1 MIFLSLFGPNRR
13 EPPCWPGQF
22 SSSVSLSRSLST
34 GDAALDRGH
43 PPHLL
48 PRAARPWLR
57 GSDRDDITTA
67 AAPLR
72 IVQTVVEQ
80 LEFARAGLAVVVA
93 STPASAIAP
102 IPTPKPAQRPS
113 LSLSLSPTRRA
124 SMIDLSRDLWIVLMH
139 SRSQASTDAAATVS
153 MPAITPAV
161 TTSSSPAPESLREPV
176 SPSPSDS
183 HSSVSPSATSF
194 PQRIRSKASFRS
206 LRSQPDEY
214 DNRHVDDKNLPPPRP
229 SFLRRLSPGLA
240 ARVKLLDG
248 STKTAQELSRSKNQV
263 GKLSQDHLRELERA
277 HQDLSIKVHR
287 RGRAWSGGHE
297 LPGVKRGT
305 SQHSQPE
312 PRGRTW
318 EQHDQEPLL
327 SPIPSPADAVAES
340 LPAEPE
346 PEPEIE
352 TTIPTEHIHQPEQTP
367 PDTTP
372 VVAAEPVSDS
382 SFADNIRT
390 SWEDN
395 TVPKA
400 ETEAAEVE
408 VETEAEADMSVV
420 EPAQAPQPSAE
431 PEETEVSPSGETDL
445 EKYLKSSTQNDERPP
460 PPPPKDSPRTPS
472 TPSSSSNTQSYF
484 NPHGLH
490 RTESIYSFSRA
501 SFSSQLSQLTSINL
515 PEPSSLEGRISSIP
529 DASAAIRALN
539 GAAQQIQTWIGKA
552 SDVLSGLDAED
563 DVEWAAAGGREGL
576 DDVDRAITKFEGL
589 VNVYVTAIEDVQLR
603 DDIRTVNGDVLK
615 TIVVQME
622 SILRNWARIRTQ
634 LKGVKEQV
642 ELAMEWEE
650 LWGVVLGDVGL
661 EVEDL
666 GRVIFELEEKRH
678 LSMFEDEEEAEGN
691 NGVDI
696 SELETIIEETPPTNS
711 TPNKRF
717 SMPQTYSTPSQ
728 QPAPRATGPD
738 DSALLGLFAR
748 LQPLRASLDFLPMRL
763 SMFQARAQKIFPT
776 ACEELEMKREKLE
789 NAYKKLE
796 SDAEILRKELDEDRW
811 VLVFRNA
818 GRQARTMCESVERSI
833 GKLQEA
839 LDTGAQYNNH
849 ATLAKRIESFEAKKI
864 HYGPAIERVLLIIE
878 KGVNDRITVNGEI
891 LRLLH
896 EMRSR
901 VDALNASIK
910 VMDGLLD
917 DIDFSKTQQLRDS
930 ISSIVTMDSPAT
942 GSVVDTPGS
951 SPASSVVLSNGNG
964 RKGSST
970 PNVGNSSRRGS
981 SVASTSRK
989 RYSGLPQGAATLS
1002 AGRRSSIPRASF
1014 SGSLTSPTRSQTNTS
1029 LTPRP
1034 ASRTSTA
1041 PTKTPDNRPRWNSS
1055 TNTNDLKI
1063 GHAHKLSATTPRNQ
1077 NRNSRSNIPTPSP
1090 LSRETSRS
1098 PAPLGMRSSSR
1109 AMSRLASPTP
1119 NRISSPTPSRSIL
1132 DPPPYSKL
1140 RKQSTPNLPAGA
1152 RNRQSY
1158 AGISITR
1165 SSPPGEDRAKT
1176 QRPETS
1182 LGHSSASRR
1191 LSGIPLPK
1199 FRSGRESA
1207 ASSRNKLAERPPWR

>member
-1 MIFLSLFGPNRR
+1 MIFDSFFHRNGQD
-13 EPPCWPGQF
+13 PPRWPGQ
-22 SSSVSLSRSLST
+22 LSAAIKST
-34 GDAALDRGH
+34 GDAAMVRGS
-43 PPHLL
+43 PPLL
-48 PRAARPWLR
+48 PRVPQGLISYR
-57 GSDRDDITTA
+57 GGITA
-67 AAPLR
+67 AQSPLR

-80 LEFARAGLAVVVA
+80 LQFPEAGLVDVVA
-93 STPASAIAP
+93 RTPASVIAP
-102 IPTPKPAQRPS
+102 ARLRPG
-113 LSLSLSPTRRA
+113 LSPTRRA
-124 SMIDLSRDLWIVLMH
+124 SSPLFDLSDLWIMH
-139 SRSQASTDAAATVS
+139 SRSQASTDTSATVLMS
-153 MPAITPAV
+153 AIIPAV
-161 TTSSSPAPESLREPV
+161 TTSSSTAPESLTDPA
-176 SPSPSDS
+176 SPSDS
-183 HSSVSPSATSF
+183 HSSAAAPPVSPSSTSF
-194 PQRIRSKASFRS
+194 PQRIKSKASFRS
-206 LRSQPDEY
+206 LRSQPDDQEK
-214 DNRHVDDKNLPPPRP
+214 HVDDKSLPPPPRP

-248 STKTAQELSRSKNQV
+248 STKTAQELNRSKNQV
-263 GKLSQDHLRELERA
+263 GKLSQEHLRELEKA
-277 HQDLSIKVHR
+277 HQDLSIRIQR

-297 LPGVKRGT
+297 LSDVKRGT

-318 EQHDQEPLL
+318 QQDQDAQL
-327 SPIPSPADAVAES
+327 SPIPSPADAVI
-340 LPAEPE
+340 
-346 PEPEIE
+346 EI
-352 TTIPTEHIHQPEQTP
+352 TT
-367 PDTTP
+367 DTTEQATP
-372 VVAAEPVSDS
+372 DATPAVAAEPASDGP
-382 SFADNIRT
+382 FAENIRT
-390 SWEDN
+390 NWEDN
-395 TVPKA
+395 DTP
-400 ETEAAEVE
+400 
-408 VETEAEADMSVV
+408 AEADMSVA
-420 EPAQAPQPSAE
+420 EPAQAPQTPSAE
-431 PEETEVSPSGETDL
+431 PGETEVSFGETDL

-460 PPPPKDSPRTPS
+460 PPPKDSPRTPS
-472 TPSSSSNTQSYF
+472 TPSSSSTAQSYF
-484 NPHGLH
+484 NSHGLH

-515 PEPSSLEGRISSIP
+515 PEPSSLEGRIFSIP
-529 DASAAIRALN
+529 DASAAVRALN
-539 GAAQQIQTWIGKA
+539 GAAQQISTWINKA

-589 VNVYVTAIEDVQLR
+589 VDVYVTAIEQVQLR
-603 DDIRTVNGDVLK
+603 DDIKTVTGDVLK
-615 TIVVQME
+615 TIVAQME
-622 SILRNWARIRTQ
+622 HILGKWSRIRSH

-678 LSMFEDEEEAEGN
+678 LSMFEDDEEAEDN

-696 SELETIIEETPPTNS
+696 SELETIIEETPPTTS

-717 SMPQTYSTPSQ
+717 SLAQNYSTPSS
-728 QPAPRATGPD
+728 QPPARTTGPD

-763 SMFQARAQKIFPT
+763 SMFQSRAEKIFPS
-776 ACEELEMKREKLE
+776 ACRDLEVRREKLE

-796 SDAEILRKELDEDRW
+796 NDAEVLRKELDEDRW

-839 LDTGAQYNNH
+839 LDTGAQFNNH

-864 HYGPAIERVLLIIE
+864 HYGPAIERVISIIE

-930 ISSIVTMDSPAT
+930 ISSIITMDSPAT

-970 PNVGNSSRRGS
+970 PNIGNSSRRGS
-981 SVASTSRK
+981 SVASTNRK
-989 RYSGLPQGAATLS
+989 RYSGIPQAASTLS

-1014 SGSLTSPTRSQTNTS
+1014 SGSLTSPTRSQTSTS
-1029 LTPRP
+1029 FTPRP

-1041 PTKTPDNRPRWNSS
+1041 PSKTPDNRPRWNSS
-1055 TNTNDLKI
+1055 TNTNDLKV
-1063 GHAHKLSATTPRNQ
+1063 GHSYRSPSRTQ

-1090 LSRETSRS
+1090 LSREASRS
-1098 PAPLGMRSSSR
+1098 PAPPGMRSSSR

-1119 NRISSPTPSRSIL
+1119 NRVNSPTFSRSIL

-1140 RKQSTPNLPAGA
+1140 RKQSAPGLPTGP

-1165 SSPPGEDRAKT
+1165 SSPVEDRAKT

-1182 LGHSSASRR
+1182 LGHSRR

-1207 ASSRNKLAERPPWR
+1207 ASARNKLTERPPWR

>member
-1 MIFLSLFGPNRR
+1 MILLSLFQPNRR
-13 EPPCWPGQF
+13 EPPCWPGQRL
-22 SSSVSLSRSLST
+22 SSTVGVSVSIST
-34 GDAALDRGH
+34 GDAAT
-43 PPHLL
+43 PHL
-48 PRAARPWLR
+48 PRALQRRRLEI
-57 GSDRDDITTA
+57 DNNINK
-67 AAPLR
+67 PLR

-80 LEFARAGLAVVVA
+80 LQFGAGLADVVA
-93 STPASAIAP
+93 RPGSAIAP
-102 IPTPKPAQRPS
+102 LPVPGLR
-113 LSLSLSPTRRA
+113 LRSPTRRTL
-124 SMIDLSRDLWIVLMH
+124 DLSDLWLRMH
-139 SRSQASTDAAATVS
+139 RSPRSQASTDAAATVS

-161 TTSSSPAPESLREPV
+161 TTSSSTPPEFLREPAPASASAASA
-176 SPSPSDS
+176 SPDS
-183 HSSVSPSATSF
+183 HSSATSPSGTSF
-194 PQRIRSKASFRS
+194 PQRIKSKASLRS
-206 LRSQPDEY
+206 LRSQPDEHL
-214 DNRHVDDKNLPPPRP
+214 HVDDYSNNSLPLPRP

-248 STKTAQELSRSKNQV
+248 STKTAQELNRSKNQV
-263 GKLSQDHLRELERA
+263 GKLSQEHLRELERA

-297 LPGVKRGT
+297 LSDVKRGT

-312 PRGRTW
+312 PRARPW
-318 EQHDQEPLL
+318 EQQDQEPLL
-327 SPIPSPADAVAES
+327 SPIPSPADAVGESITTETETEINQTEQTPDTTTPVVAAE
-340 LPAEPE
+340 PASDGSYAYNIRTSWEDNSTVAEPEPEPEPESEPE

-352 TTIPTEHIHQPEQTP
+352 
-367 PDTTP
+367 
-372 VVAAEPVSDS
+372 
-382 SFADNIRT
+382 
-390 SWEDN
+390 
-395 TVPKA
+395 
-400 ETEAAEVE
+400 AEVE
-408 VETEAEADMSVV
+408 VQAEADNMSVA
-420 EPAQAPQPSAE
+420 EPAQAPQPSAV
-431 PEETEVSPSGETDL
+431 PEETEISPVGETDL

-529 DASAAIRALN
+529 DAAAAIRALN

-603 DDIRTVNGDVLK
+603 DDIRTINGDVLK

-622 SILRNWARIRTQ
+622 TILQNWSRIRTH

-691 NGVDI
+691 NGMDI

-728 QPAPRATGPD
+728 QPVPRSTGPD

-763 SMFQARAQKIFPT
+763 SMFQSRAERIFPT
-776 ACEELEMKREKLE
+776 ACQDLEMKREKLE

-796 SDAEILRKELDEDRW
+796 SDAEVLRKELDEDRW

-839 LDTGAQYNNH
+839 LDTGAQFNNH

-864 HYGPAIERVLLIIE
+864 HYGPAIERVLSIIE
-878 KGVNDRITVNGEI
+878 KGVKDRITVNGEI

-930 ISSIVTMDSPAT
+930 ISSIITMDSPAT

-970 PNVGNSSRRGS
+970 PNVGSSSRRGS
-981 SVASTSRK
+981 SVASTNRK
-989 RYSGLPQGAATLS
+989 RYSGIPQGAATLS

-1014 SGSLTSPTRSQTNTS
+1014 SGSLTSPTRSQTNPS
-1029 LTPRP
+1029 FTPRP

-1055 TNTNDLKI
+1055 TNTNDLNI
-1063 GHAHKLSATTPRNQ
+1063 GHTHKTLSATTPSRNP

-1090 LSRETSRS
+1090 LSREASRS
-1098 PAPLGMRSSSR
+1098 PVPPHMRSSSR

-1119 NRISSPTPSRSIL
+1119 NRLYSPTPSRSIL

-1140 RKQSTPNLPAGA
+1140 RKQSTPNLPTGA

-1165 SSPPGEDRAKT
+1165 SSPVEDRTKT

-1182 LGHSSASRR
+1182 LGHSTASRR